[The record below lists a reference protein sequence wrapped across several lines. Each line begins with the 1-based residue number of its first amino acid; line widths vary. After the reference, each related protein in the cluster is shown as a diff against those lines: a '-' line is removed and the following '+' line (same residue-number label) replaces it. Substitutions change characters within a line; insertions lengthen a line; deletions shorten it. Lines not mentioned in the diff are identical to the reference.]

1 MRTSTLSNFL
11 QGVRAMQRLQS
22 DLSNTQLQVTSGRR
36 ILKASDDPLGAAA
49 TLGFRESLARL
60 AQFDRNANLAKTRL
74 EYEETALSSVTNSL
88 QRIREL
94 TLQAL
99 NSTETPESRAQI
111 GLEMSERVT
120 ELVQIAN
127 QKDGKGRY
135 LFAGSVDGTEPVSV
149 TNNSFVY
156 NGDDGKRL
164 IQIGDARQ
172 IYDGDAGSDVFFN
185 IRNGNGV
192 FRVDADTA
200 NTGTGIVKTTALLD
214 SGQYDQA
221 PYTVRF
227 VAPDTYEVLDASNAV
242 VSTGPYTS
250 GEAIQFRGVSV
261 TIEGAAEAGDEYAV
275 EPSGFQ
281 SVFETV
287 SRMADA
293 LDARPAGSVGNAQL
307 ITTLNNGLQE
317 LDLALDRIGSVRTEI
332 GIRLNAIESQVDSN
346 GGAALLTEQAISEI
360 EDLDYAEALS
370 RLSQQSAILEA
381 SQQSFVLTQR
391 LSLFQ
396 FL

>member
-214 SGQYDQA
+214 SSLYDQA

-250 GEAIQFRGVSV
+250 GEAIQFRGISV
-261 TIEGAAEAGDEYAV
+261 TIEGGAEAGDEFAV

-281 SVFETV
+281 SAFETV
-287 SRMADA
+287 SRMANA
-293 LDARPAGSVGNAQL
+293 LEARPAGSVGNAQL

>member
-1 MRTSTLSNFL
+1 MRTSTLSTFL
-11 QGVRAMQRLQS
+11 QGVRAMQRVQS
-22 DLSNTQLQVTSGRR
+22 DLSNTQLQVTTGRR

-49 TLGFRESLARL
+49 TLGFRESLSRL

-135 LFAGSVDGTEPVSV
+135 LFAGSIDGTEPVSV

-192 FRVDADTA
+192 FRVDADPT
-200 NTGTGIVKTTALLD
+200 NTGTGIVKTTAVLD
-214 SGQYDQA
+214 PSQYDQA

-227 VAPDTYEVLDASNAV
+227 VAADTYEVLDSSNAV
-242 VSTGPYTS
+242 VSTGPFTS
-250 GEAIQFRGVSV
+250 GEAIQFRGISV
-261 TIEGAAEAGDEYAV
+261 TIEGAAAAGDEFTV

-287 SRMADA
+287 SRMAEA

-317 LDLALDRIGSVRTEI
+317 LDLALDRVGSVRTEI

>member
-1 MRTSTLSNFL
+1 MRTSTLSTFL
-11 QGVRAMQRLQS
+11 QGVRAMQRVQS
-22 DLSNTQLQVTSGRR
+22 ELSNTQLQVTTGRR

-49 TLGFRESLARL
+49 TLGFREGLARL

-74 EYEETALSSVTNSL
+74 EYEETALSSVTSSL
-88 QRIREL
+88 QRVREL
-94 TLQAL
+94 TLRAL

-135 LFAGSVDGTEPVSV
+135 LFSGSLDGTEPVAA
-149 TNNSFVY
+149 TAGGFTY

-172 IYDGDAGSDVFFN
+172 IYDGDAGSEVFFN
-185 IRNGNGV
+185 IRNGNGN
-192 FRVDADTA
+192 FRVDAATA
-200 NTGTGIVKTTALLD
+200 NTGTGIVKTTTLLD
-214 SGQYDQA
+214 ASTYDQA
-221 PYTVRF
+221 PYTIRM
-227 VAPDTYEVLDASNAV
+227 VAADTYEVLDSSNAV
-242 VSTGPYTS
+242 IATGAYVS
-250 GEAIQFRGVSV
+250 GEAIQFQGISV
-261 TIEGAAEAGDEYAV
+261 TLEGEPATGDEFAV
-275 EPSGFQ
+275 APSRFQ

-287 SRMADA
+287 ARMATA
-293 LDARPAGSVGNAQL
+293 LEARPASEAARAQL
-307 ITTLNNGLQE
+307 VTTLNNGLQE
-317 LDLALDRIGSVRTEI
+317 LDLALDRTSGVRTEI

-346 GGAALLTEQAISEI
+346 GAASLLTEQAISEI

-381 SQQSFVLTQR
+381 SQQSFAITQR

>member
-1 MRTSTLSNFL
+1 MRTSTLSTFL
-11 QGVRAMQRLQS
+11 QGVRAMQRVQS
-22 DLSNTQLQVTSGRR
+22 DLSNTQLQVTTGRR

-49 TLGFRESLARL
+49 TLGFRESLSRL

-135 LFAGSVDGTEPVSV
+135 LFAGSIDGTEPVSV
-149 TNNSFVY
+149 ANDSFVY

-185 IRNGNGV
+185 IKNGNGV
-192 FRVDADTA
+192 FRVDADSA
-200 NTGTGIVKTTALLD
+200 NTGTGIVKTTAVLD
-214 SGQYDQA
+214 PSQYDQA

-227 VAPDTYEVLDASNAV
+227 VAADTYEVLDSANAV
-242 VSTGPYTS
+242 VATGPFTS
-250 GEAIQFRGVSV
+250 GEAIQFRGISV
-261 TIEGAAEAGDEYAV
+261 TIEGTAEAGDEFPV

-287 SRMADA
+287 SRMAEA

-317 LDLALDRIGSVRTEI
+317 LDLALDRVGSVRTEI